1 MSRYY
6 DQICS
11 LQAKLPNADVSFKW
25 KDVFDKGGLIFSSS
39 SLTVPTIGYEK
50 ISILFNIAATMS
62 HLAATYAREVTIT
75 DDSLKKAI
83 QYFQSATGIFEVLRH
98 TALTQVNYAELTF
111 DLKVDTLL
119 VLQNIMMAQVQEV
132 FFFKAAN
139 EKLKF
144 ITVSQVAAQC
154 GEFYA
159 SLCKQVQ
166 DLNLVH
172 RHLTEWFDTFSQKK
186 FAFQGI
192 AFYFQALSAKDSSK
206 YGLQI
211 ALLKKAIEQLSLGES
226 RTTPQATLAKVYL
239 HRANQDLAE
248 VTKDNDFIYHDKVP
262 DAKSLP
268 TITARSLVK
277 INKVPEKYFP
287 DEPELFEHLLP
298 AGVHQSIQQL
308 EQYRNEL
315 VNNEIRTL
323 RDLTQTLNATLA
335 SLNLPAAIEDLKGV
349 EVPQSL
355 KEKAADVKRKG
366 GVVDLDR
373 LLAELPDLL
382 KRNQEILDEI
392 DRSLNAEQESD
403 NNLKTQFGDKWMRTP
418 SARLNQAWRDQ
429 ITKYRGII
437 TTAIQADNRVKTKY
451 QANIAKIKILATGSD
466 KELANAIPTHEAS
479 SGNVSESSVNK
490 LRELMQRVESLKKE
504 REALEN
510 QLKGIEI
517 EEIKAKFMKSLDLHA
532 EVAETS
538 ISSETMAVFYGD
550 IQKRIRAN
558 QDLQERLIA
567 QILSA
572 NDEFVAVKG
581 SSGNKREQFLKDLA
595 TAYDAYVELSDN
607 LKEGT
612 KFYNELT
619 QVLVNL
625 QVKVNDFCFARKAER
640 EELCKDLQNEIVTR
654 PTPPAP
660 EAPKYQKSEANAPL
674 ATAYEGVSAP
684 AAPSMPTGAYP
695 YPATG
700 AAPPPANPW
709 GAYFPPPPLPSGFNP
724 YMAPPQ
730 PPGECSR
737 CVFPSIL
744 SN

>member
-1 MSRYY
+1 MS
-6 DQICS
+6 Q
-11 LQAKLPNADVSFKW
+11 
-25 KDVFDKGGLIFSSS
+25 
-39 SLTVPTIGYEK
+39 
-50 ISILFNIAATMS
+50 
-62 HLAATYAREVTIT
+62 LASTYARDVAIA

-98 TALTQVNYAELTF
+98 TALTQANHAELTF
-111 DLKVDTLL
+111 DLKADTLL

-139 EKLKF
+139 EKLKHA
-144 ITVSQVAAQC
+144 TVAQVAAQC
-154 GEFYA
+154 GEFYS
-159 SLCKQVQ
+159 SLCTQVH

-172 RHLTEWFDTFSQKK
+172 RHLTEWHETFSQKK
-186 FAFQGI
+186 YVFTGI
-192 AFYFQALSAKDSSK
+192 AFYFQSLVAKESAK

-211 ALLKKAIEQLSLGES
+211 ALLKKAIEQLNLGDARPS
-226 RTTPQATLAKVYL
+226 PQSIQLLPKQYL
-239 HRANQDLAE
+239 SKANQDLAE

-287 DEPELFEHLLP
+287 NEPELFGHLLS
-298 AGVHQSIQQL
+298 AGVHQSMQQL

-323 RDLTQTLNATLA
+323 RDSTQTLNATLA

-355 KEKAADVKRKG
+355 KEKATDVKSKG
-366 GVVDLDR
+366 GVAELDR

-392 DRSLNAEQESD
+392 DRSLNAEEESD
-403 NNLKTQFGDKWMRTP
+403 KNLKTQFGEKWTRTP
-418 SARLNQAWRDQ
+418 SARLNQSWRDQ

-437 TTAIQADNRVKTKY
+437 TTAIQADNRVKAKY

-466 KELANAIPTHEAS
+466 KELANAIPSHEAS
-479 SGNVSESSVNK
+479 CGNVNESSVNK
-490 LRELMQRVESLKKE
+490 LRELMKGVELLKKQ
-504 REALEN
+504 RDALEN
-510 QLKGIEI
+510 ELKNIEI
-517 EEIKAKFMKSLDLHA
+517 EEIKAKFMKSLDLHS

-538 ISSETMAVFYGD
+538 ISSETMATFYGD
-550 IQKRIRAN
+550 IQKRIRMN
-558 QDLQERLIA
+558 QEAQEKTIA
-567 QILSA
+567 AILSA
-572 NDEFVAVKG
+572 NDEFVALKG
-581 SSGNKREQFLKDLA
+581 NSGNKREQFMKDLA
-595 TAYDAYVELSDN
+595 TAYDAYIELSDN

-625 QVKVNDFCFARKAER
+625 QGKVNDFCFARKAER

-654 PTPPAP
+654 PNPPAP
-660 EAPKYQKSEANAPL
+660 EAPKYQKNEANVAGTL
-674 ATAYEGVSAP
+674 GGATAP
-684 AAPSMPTGAYP
+684 ATTVPNMPIGSYP
-695 YPATG
+695 YP
-700 AAPPPANPW
+700 PQQPNPW
-709 GAYFPPPPLPSGFNP
+709 GAYYPPPPLPSGFNP
-724 YMAPPQ
+724 YMAPSQ
-730 PPGECSR
+730 PPGK
-737 CVFPSIL
+737 SIVIRL
-744 SN
+744 QLLN